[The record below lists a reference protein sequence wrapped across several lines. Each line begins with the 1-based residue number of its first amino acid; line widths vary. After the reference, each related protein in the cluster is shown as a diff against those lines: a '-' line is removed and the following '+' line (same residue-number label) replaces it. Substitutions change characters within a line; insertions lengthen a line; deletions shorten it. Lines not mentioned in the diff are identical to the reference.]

1 MTPNPD
7 SRIRDP
13 SGILDAPRKRTVV
26 SLRWLVIITCAY
38 LLLSAPET
46 LLSPNLVDGF
56 VLVYIATGFA
66 LYFIPGALFD
76 SSYFY
81 SPLVIFD
88 TLAIT
93 FSLVIAHQL
102 ETDFYLAY
110 FLVIIL
116 CATWK
121 DLRWSVSITA
131 LIALLYGY
139 LLFHSVE
146 RFTSSIFLRVPFLF
160 VISLFYSYF
169 VQLVTT
175 ERSLRQKAEEEA
187 IRDPLTGLF
196 SRREFERR
204 IEMEFQRAKRYQRN
218 LALLMVDLDN
228 FKHINDTYGHQWGD
242 RVLAKVA
249 DQLHS
254 KTRLSDLVCRF
265 GGEEFV
271 IILPETGLQEGLLV
285 ANRIREEIKQG
296 SFQTETASFTV
307 TASIGVSSTTVREYG
322 NYTELLADA
331 DQMLYV
337 AKNRGKDRVEVSLQS
352 SVSLQNSPVS

>member
-1 MTPNPD
+1 MTPSPD

-13 SGILDAPRKRTVV
+13 SGALDAPRKRTVI

-46 LLSPNLVDGF
+46 LLDPNLLDGF
-56 VLVYIATGFA
+56 VLVYITTGLA
-66 LYFIPGALFD
+66 LYCIPDKLFD

-93 FSLVIAHQL
+93 FSLVITHQL
-102 ETDFYLAY
+102 ATDFYLAY

-121 DLRWSVSITA
+121 DLRWSVGITA

-139 LLFHSVE
+139 LLFLSVE
-146 RFTSSIFLRVPFLF
+146 RLTPSIFLRVPFLF
-160 VISLFYSYF
+160 VMSLFYSYF

-196 SRREFERR
+196 SRREF
-204 IEMEFQRAKRYQRN
+204 
-218 LALLMVDLDN
+218 
-228 FKHINDTYGHQWGD
+228 
-242 RVLAKVA
+242 
-249 DQLHS
+249 
-254 KTRLSDLVCRF
+254 
-265 GGEEFV
+265 
-271 IILPETGLQEGLLV
+271 
-285 ANRIREEIKQG
+285 
-296 SFQTETASFTV
+296 
-307 TASIGVSSTTVREYG
+307 
-322 NYTELLADA
+322 
-331 DQMLYV
+331 
-337 AKNRGKDRVEVSLQS
+337 
-352 SVSLQNSPVS
+352 